1 MGGLPRGRNVA
12 KRNVVI
18 IESMGWVAKGEG
30 NVDKRNV
37 KILKKRNVVL
47 EPESLKAW
55 VAKGGGSN
63 LDKKN
68 VVIIESMGWVAKGGR
83 KFLIK

>member
-1 MGGLPRGRNVA
+1 MKAWVARGGVQILIKRNVVIIESMGGLPRGINVA

-37 KILKKRNVVL
+37 K
-47 EPESLKAW
+47 
-55 VAKGGGSN
+55 
-63 LDKKN
+63 
-68 VVIIESMGWVAKGGR
+68 M
-83 KFLIK
+83 LIKGM

>member
-1 MGGLPRGRNVA
+1 LPRGGNFDKRNVVIIESMGGLPRGRNVA

-55 VAKGGGSN
+55 VAKGGGQ
-63 LDKKN
+63 
-68 VVIIESMGWVAKGGR
+68 IW
-83 KFLIK
+83 IKRM

>member
-1 MGGLPRGRNVA
+1 MGGLPRGINVA

-37 KILKKRNVVL
+37 K
-47 EPESLKAW
+47 
-55 VAKGGGSN
+55 
-63 LDKKN
+63 
-68 VVIIESMGWVAKGGR
+68 M
-83 KFLIK
+83 LIKGM